1 MLAAMVRPD
10 FPLVRWG
17 RRFAGMA
24 ALALLAGCATG
35 RTVVDVPAPPASPR
49 AAAIAEV
56 LRIRSVSDDR
66 VFEDAPRQPGVPSLG
81 EPASALPASV
91 RAHAVAQ
98 GDVVLS
104 ERADL
109 CDVMRAQV
117 AAALSQVGFRV
128 EDDYQTALDVDVD
141 VRKFWL
147 WRESGVI
154 RSSVVVDIT
163 IGGSRPVTVTAET
176 SQPGTILSQ
185 DTWTNAVKVA
195 LDAWRKQA
203 DADLRAVPP

>member
-1 MLAAMVRPD
+1 M
-10 FPLVRWG
+10 
-17 RRFAGMA
+17 
-24 ALALLAGCATG
+24 LALLAGCATG
-35 RTVVDVPAPPASPR
+35 RTVIDVPAPPASPR

-56 LRIRSVSDDR
+56 LRIRDVRDDR
-66 VFEDAPRQPGVPSLG
+66 VFEDAPRQPGVPSLDA
-81 EPASALPASV
+81 PVSALPASV

-98 GDVVLS
+98 GEVVLS

-163 IGGSRPVTVTAET
+163 IGGNRPVTVTAET